1 VQTLGWIVCTPF
13 KVNRELGF
21 KTGWKAGDG
30 RDLLK
35 FGEVAELPE
44 AAERQ
49 EIVGHGYLIGK
60 YRINLDGEWLFEDFS
75 EFPHL

>member
-1 VQTLGWIVCTPF
+1 
-13 KVNRELGF
+13 
-21 KTGWKAGDG
+21 
-30 RDLLK
+30 
-35 FGEVAELPE
+35 VAELPE